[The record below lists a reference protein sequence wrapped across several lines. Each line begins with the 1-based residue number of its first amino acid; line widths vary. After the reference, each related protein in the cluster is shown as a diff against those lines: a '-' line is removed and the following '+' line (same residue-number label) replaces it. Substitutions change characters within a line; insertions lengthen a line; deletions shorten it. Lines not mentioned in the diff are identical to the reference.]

1 MSTGWGRV
9 ISRLGIQA
17 CRILVDLQVQGAD
30 RVPSSGPA
38 IICPNHLSVID
49 PMLLTW
55 VLEREPVFWAARY
68 LFDIPLLGWILRQ
81 GGVLPV
87 QGTRASLEAVRQ
99 TCRLL
104 NEGGVAV
111 MFPQGGVR
119 PPGEKILPHRGAAFV
134 AIQTGAPLIPV
145 ALFGSDRV
153 LPVGQ
158 YRPRRGRVQIR
169 FGEPLVGFQS
179 VSSLNQAL
187 GERTDEL
194 LGIHPGEG
202 VCPGL

>member
-1 MSTGWGRV
+1 MSTRWGRV
-9 ISRLGIQA
+9 ISRLGTQVARIFVELQA
-17 CRILVDLQVQGAD
+17 QHTD

-49 PMLLTW
+49 PILLIW

-68 LFDIPLLGWILRQ
+68 LFDIPLLGWTLRQ

-87 QGTRASLEAVRQ
+87 QGIRASLKAVRE
-99 TCRLL
+99 TCRSLD
-104 NEGGVAV
+104 EGRVAV

-119 PPGEKILPHRGAAFV
+119 PPGEKVLPHRGAAFV

-145 ALFGSDRV
+145 AIFGSDRV
-153 LPVGQ
+153 LPVGR

-169 FGEPLVGFQS
+169 FGEPLVGFQT

-187 GERTDEL
+187 GDRTDEL
-194 LGIHPGEG
+194 LGIHPGKG